1 MNKEKNNTFFLLVFF
16 LSSIFLSLK
25 PALSEKRYQSR
36 NIIGQHGI
44 LEMPVAGSI
53 NDGEIGFTVSTVGA
67 INQNVLSFQALPRVY
82 GALSY
87 TGVGNTSS
95 SYYEN
100 SGYSYWD
107 RGFDLRIDILDES
120 KFLVEFTDAVVKNW
134 KGLKLKYL
142 EDMILVDIT
151 NQDPEVQM
159 PFTQDNAKLLVENS
173 QEFDNWLNEVVFDL
187 ENFRSKP
194 KGKTTQKVKD
204 VPGQ

>member
-1 MNKEKNNTFFLLVFF
+1 MDLKSLLVDSKTAWVDFPGMEGF
-16 LSSIFLSLK
+16 EVELANLSRKELV
-25 PALSEKRYQSR
+25 ALRKRCTTNKFDR
-36 NIIGQHGI
+36 K
-44 LEMPVAGSI
+44 L
-53 NDGEIGFTVSTVGA
+53 
-67 INQNVLSFQALPRVY
+67 RVF
-82 GALSY
+82 
-87 TGVGNTSS
+87 N
-95 SYYEN
+95 EE
-100 SGYSYWD
+100 
-107 RGFDLRIDILDES
+107 LDES

-134 KGLKLKYL
+134 KGLKLNYL

-151 NQDPEVQM
+151 NQDPEVEM